1 MRLWLPYVAKNSR
14 TMSECPY
21 CGDNGCPYCMP
32 VKAARLEYAV
42 VDPDT
47 MESHPCTEEEY
58 ENAVPEYREKY
69 YVPYD

>member
-1 MRLWLPYVAKNSR
+1 
-14 TMSECPY
+14 MSECPY
-21 CGDNGCPYCMP
+21 CGDYGCSYCMP

>member
-1 MRLWLPYVAKNSR
+1 
-14 TMSECPY
+14 MS
-21 CGDNGCPYCMP
+21 